1 MGNKYPMGEENE
13 QNESSFEL
21 IKSIYNEGSKYIKK
35 IGKGLAVGVIIAEL
49 ALGPSC
55 KPPPSDENKKVEVP
69 TVAEKA
75 KEYKTATSQDEYK
88 RLEEAVK
95 KFYGLEKDIK
105 IVKIIKKKADPSDD
119 SVPFGSTFVYVI
131 DEEGNIYQLVIKKN
145 GEIY

>member
-13 QNESSFEL
+13 SSFIE
-21 IKSIYNEGSKYIKK
+21 SIYESFKK
-35 IGKGLAVGVIIAEL
+35 VGEKADKIAAIGLAVL
-49 ALGPSC
+49 ALDLAAC
-55 KPPPSDENKKVEVP
+55 NKPPSDENKKVEVP

-119 SVPFGSTFVYVI
+119 SVPLGSTFIYAI
-131 DEEGNIYQLVIKKN
+131 DEKGNIYQLVIKKN